1 MENRNFWE
9 KAGVYAGFIIGTLLV
24 GGLAGFLIRGS
35 METYASLNQPPLA
48 PPGKAFPIVW
58 GILYLLMGIGSARVF
73 LTGKSGRRFA
83 LVVYWVQ
90 LFFNFCWSLI
100 FFNARMYLAAFL
112 WLIVLWVLIAMMVY
126 AFWKL
131 DRPAGLLQIPYL
143 LWVAFAGYLNCA
155 VWLLN

>member
-1 MENRNFWE
+1 
-9 KAGVYAGFIIGTLLV
+9 
-24 GGLAGFLIRGS
+24 
-35 METYASLNQPPLA
+35 
-48 PPGKAFPIVW
+48 
-58 GILYLLMGIGSARVF
+58 MGIGSARVF

-112 WLIVLWVLIAMMVY
+112 WLIALWALIAMMVY